1 MLARAGLVPADVEYR
16 AADLLLA
23 ALKDFVAC
31 QGSASSFSDLGQDHP
46 FVYARPNGSIAVSLQ
61 LPS

>member
-1 MLARAGLVPADVEYR
+1 MPADVEYR